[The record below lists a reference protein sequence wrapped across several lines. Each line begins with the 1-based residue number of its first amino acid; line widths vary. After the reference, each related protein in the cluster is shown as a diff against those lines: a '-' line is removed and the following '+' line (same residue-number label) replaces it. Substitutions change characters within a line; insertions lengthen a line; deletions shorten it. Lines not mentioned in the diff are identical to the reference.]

1 MVKRRK
7 RSNAFEQF
15 SGDSK
20 RFRNESILH
29 QDDTEN
35 SVPENKPLYGREK
48 EVALLEKPLHEGIVN
63 RSPASIFVS
72 GPPGTGKTLAVKT
85 VLQHILSQ
93 HNVHSIY
100 INCASEDTEWD
111 ILTVMLN
118 SYNKSSRRPPGKKLI
133 TEFHK
138 VLAKMNKHT

>member
-1 MVKRRK
+1 MLKK
-7 RSNAFEQF
+7 KFF
-15 SGDSK
+15 L
-20 RFRNESILH
+20 SILKLGNLSI
-29 QDDTEN
+29 TI
-35 SVPENKPLYGREK
+35 SVINITTLQRTGYKLLLY
-48 EVALLEKPLHEGIVN
+48 IDN
-63 RSPASIFVS
+63 QIRSLVGNGDISMQSLFPIINFFS
-72 GPPGTGKTLAVKT
+72 
-85 VLQHILSQ
+85 
-93 HNVHSIY
+93 VHSIY